1 MSIERAT
8 GLVVRGVDWSE
19 TSRIATLFTR
29 EFGKIR
35 VLAKGGRRLN
45 SNFEIALD
53 LLGVCDI
60 LFIRKAHGGLDL
72 LTEARITERF
82 STLRADLHALYAGYY
97 LSELLADGTQDYDPH
112 PALFDEALNALRTLT
127 PGGDPLPVITRFEL
141 VWLQE
146 LGYTPRLDACA
157 SCGTDG
163 PSAMPNGRFLVGP
176 TAGGWLCPK
185 CRLAGGDARSLSAD
199 AFQAFLG
206 MVERTIELPVDVRTE
221 LRPLLGMMVCV
232 VLGRRPKLSPYVDG
246 G

>member
-1 MSIERAT
+1 
-8 GLVVRGVDWSE
+8 
-19 TSRIATLFTR
+19 
-29 EFGKIR
+29 
-35 VLAKGGRRLN
+35 
-45 SNFEIALD
+45 
-53 LLGVCDI
+53 
-60 LFIRKAHGGLDL
+60 
-72 LTEARITERF
+72 
-82 STLRADLHALYAGYY
+82 
-97 LSELLADGTQDYDPH
+97 LADGTQDYDPH

-199 AFQAFLG
+199 AFQAFRG